1 MQGANRYNSF
11 TYKQFGN
18 GATGDNG
25 LLVLSKIGR
34 IALRGSRPIEGP
46 PTSGSSS
53 READGWYACCSG
65 AEVPTHPLAPTA
77 QATGIVLGLESFAP
91 LADGTP
97 VDNPRCNCN
106 AERRLKRVQRCV
118 SRRQKG
124 SQRRKSAVKLLA
136 KAHQKLKRQR
146 QRQDSHHTAAL
157 ALVRQHDAIYDEDL
171 QVRNLVRN
179 HHLAKRISAAG
190 WSRFLRILSFQAAYA
205 GRTVIAVDPACTSRD
220 CSGPNC
226 GERVWKDV
234 SVRWHAR
241 PRCGVELHRGHNA
254 ARNILAL
261 GREHSGEGHSP
272 QART

>member
-1 MQGANRYNSF
+1 
-11 TYKQFGN
+11 
-18 GATGDNG
+18 
-25 LLVLSKIGR
+25 
-34 IALRGSRPIEGP
+34 
-46 PTSGSSS
+46 
-53 READGWYACCSG
+53 
-65 AEVPTHPLAPTA
+65 LAPTA

-205 GRTVIAVDPACTSRD
+205 GRTVIAVDPPAQAGPVQSRTAVRGSGKAYPSGGMPARAVGWNCTGATTPPGTFWHWVESTVGR
-220 CSGPNC
+220 GTPLRR
-226 GERVWKDV
+226 ER
-234 SVRWHAR
+234 SPLGHA
-241 PRCGVELHRGHNA
+241 
-254 ARNILAL
+254 
-261 GREHSGEGHSP
+261 SP
-272 QART
+272 DASPG